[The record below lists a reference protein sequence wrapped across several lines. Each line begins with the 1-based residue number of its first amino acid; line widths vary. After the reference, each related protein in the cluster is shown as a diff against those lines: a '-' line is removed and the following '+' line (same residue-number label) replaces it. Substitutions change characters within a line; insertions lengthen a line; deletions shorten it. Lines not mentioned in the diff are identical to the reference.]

1 VAAHVGGV
9 DHGALGTTDL
19 HGVADLETGQVLGDV
34 TLGVGL
40 DQQVEVASLVVG
52 RDGGVGADN
61 LLGLAGDGRGEGD
74 VLANGE
80 TKDIGGTGQGETI
93 DGDIVGDLV
102 LLLENKVLELS
113 GI

>member
-1 VAAHVGGV
+1 
-9 DHGALGTTDL
+9 
-19 HGVADLETGQVLGDV
+19 
-34 TLGVGL
+34 
-40 DQQVEVASLVVG
+40 
-52 RDGGVGADN
+52 
-61 LLGLAGDGRGEGD
+61 